1 MIGRVD
7 NADLFAALARARRS
21 RSTVRVRAAV
31 SAIVVN
37 NAALV
42 HQHARRW
49 AGRGVDL
56 EDLVQVG
63 FIGLMRAIDL
73 FEPDRGFAFS
83 TYALHWIRCH
93 LRREVQNNAAT
104 VRTPV
109 WKQER
114 RRADG
119 TRERAVVVPLD
130 VPIDGDDGPCTRL
143 DALPDGG
150 PLPDEQATDL
160 ERAHAV
166 RLLLARLPDGERG
179 VILGRF
185 FEDRTLGDVG
195 AAGIETR
202 SGRHVV
208 SRERVRQI
216 QTSALDRM
224 RSQIA
229 SEL

>member
-1 MIGRVD
+1 MIARAD
-7 NADLFAALARARRS
+7 NAELFAALARARRS
-21 RSTVRVRAAV
+21 RSAARVRTCV

-56 EDLVQVG
+56 EDLVQVA
-63 FIGLMRAIDL
+63 FIGLMKAIDR
-73 FEPDRGFAFS
+73 FEPARGFQFS
-83 TYALHWIRCH
+83 TYATWWLAHE
-93 LRREVQNNAAT
+93 LRREVQNSAAT

-130 VPIDGDDGPCTRL
+130 VPIDGDEGPCTRL
-143 DALPDGG
+143 DALPDGR

-166 RLLLARLPDGERG
+166 HRLLAQLPDGERAI
-179 VILGRF
+179 VVARYWR
-185 FEDRTLGDVG
+185 EQTLSEVG
-195 AAGIETR
+195 PSYRG
-202 SGRHVV
+202 GV
-208 SRERVRQI
+208 SRERVRQVEKVAI
-216 QTSALDRM
+216 GRM
-224 RSQIA
+224 RSQA
-229 SEL
+229 SREGIGP

>member
-1 MIGRVD
+1 MSGRAD

-21 RSTVRVRAAV
+21 RSAVRVRACV

-42 HQHARRW
+42 HQHARRFH
-49 AGRGVDL
+49 GRGVDD

-93 LRREVQNNAAT
+93 LRREVQNSAAT

-130 VPIDGDDGPCTRL
+130 VPIDGEDGSCTRL

-160 ERAHAV
+160 ERAHAAR
-166 RLLLARLPDGERG
+166 RLLTQLPSGERAI
-179 VILGRF
+179 VVARYWR
-185 FEDRTLGDVG
+185 EQTLAECGPSYRG
-195 AAGIETR
+195 G
-202 SGRHVV
+202 V
-208 SRERVRQI
+208 SRERVRQVEKVAI
-216 QTSALDRM
+216 GRM
-224 RSQIA
+224 RSQA
-229 SEL
+229 SYEGIGP